1 MTHQAGGKGPRAFP
15 WPSALGPELRHQRE
29 LMRDGFAQV
38 DKRFEAGQQDM
49 RELQRRMDRFML
61 WSFATTVAVGGVVVS
76 LIRF

>member
-1 MTHQAGGKGPRAFP
+1 
-15 WPSALGPELRHQRE
+15 
-29 LMRDGFAQV
+29 MRDGFAQV

>member
-1 MTHQAGGKGPRAFP
+1 L
-15 WPSALGPELRHQRE
+15 ALGPELRHQRE

-61 WSFATTVAVGGVVVS
+61 WSFAMTVAGGGLVVS
-76 LIRF
+76 LVKLWNP